1 MKNIIF
7 AFFLIFSSFSL
18 VAQIR
23 NTSWKGAIKGDNP
36 RDVILD
42 FHKDS
47 ITVYSATDNSVVERM
62 IYSAKNGV
70 ITLHKVDG
78 QSDCDNEIV
87 GKYKFVV
94 KSGKLFVTLLRDSCD
109 DRSSALN
116 STKWTKS
123 KE

>member
-7 AFFLIFSSFSL
+7 AFFLIFSSVSL

-87 GKYKFVV
+87 GKYRFVV

-123 KE
+123 KG